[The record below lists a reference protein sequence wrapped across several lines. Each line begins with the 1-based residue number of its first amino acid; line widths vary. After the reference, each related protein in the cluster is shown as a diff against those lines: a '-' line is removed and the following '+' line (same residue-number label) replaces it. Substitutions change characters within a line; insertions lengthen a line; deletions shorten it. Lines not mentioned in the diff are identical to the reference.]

1 MQRLYA
7 LLIFILLL
15 SGLSSAQADEP
26 DSVESKL
33 FKVQLFLAKS
43 GDPAGQYYLA
53 EMYEKGLG
61 TPQDLQQ
68 ALVWYKKSAELGNAK
83 AEEKL
88 ANWDKNLEL
97 ARKAKE
103 RADADAKAVELGK
116 LKRQEEAAA
125 EAAAKAKARATAD
138 AAHKAAEQA
147 KAAEL
152 AKAAAQAKAAEL
164 AKAKQEADAAAKAKA
179 HAAETARKAPTEPT
193 MPKTTSTSSTKSP
206 NATSTPAPVAG
217 TPHTKEKTQPGTA
230 AVDAKGNNE
239 TEGFT
244 TNPCKGPQAK
254 FLSTCQ

>member
-1 MQRLYA
+1 MQRRYA
-7 LLIFILLL
+7 LLVLVLLL

-68 ALVWYKKSAELGNAK
+68 ALIWYKKSAELGYAK

-88 ANWDKNLEL
+88 TNWDKNLEL
-97 ARKAKE
+97 TRKAKE
-103 RADADAKAVELGK
+103 RTEADAKAVELGK
-116 LKRQEEAAA
+116 LKRQQEAEA
-125 EAAAKAKARATAD
+125 EAAAKAKARTA
-138 AAHKAAEQA
+138 AETAHKAAEQ
-147 KAAEL
+147 

-164 AKAKQEADAAAKAKA
+164 AKAKQQQEAEAAAKAKSR
-179 HAAETARKAPTEPT
+179 AAEAARKTTTEPA
-193 MPKTTSTSSTKSP
+193 MPKTTSTSSTKNP
-206 NATSTPAPVAG
+206 KAADTQTPTG
-217 TPHTKEKTQPGTA
+217 TPHATENTQQGST

-239 TEGFT
+239 TQGFT